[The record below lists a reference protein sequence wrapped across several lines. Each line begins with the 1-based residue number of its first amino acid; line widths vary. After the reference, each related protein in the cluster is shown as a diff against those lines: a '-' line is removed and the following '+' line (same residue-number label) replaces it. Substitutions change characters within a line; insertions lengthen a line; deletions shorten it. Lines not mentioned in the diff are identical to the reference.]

1 MSGDPTLERIAQGNG
16 LALCAAGPWTARFA
30 PDLERIVAE
39 AEKLAGSRP
48 NIFIDVSQ
56 VSKLDTFGAWLIERL
71 RRSLTQGGVEAK
83 IAGLSA
89 NYSSLV
95 DEVRR
100 VKASPALETS
110 SVTIT
115 GMLDQIGRSVAGIGG
130 TLVSLI
136 DMLGAVLA
144 AAGRCLIHPAG
155 FRLTSTVHHLE
166 QVCWRAVP
174 IVVLITFLIGC
185 IISQQGIFHFRQ
197 FGADIFVVDMLG
209 VLVLRE
215 IGVLL
220 VAIMVAGRSGSAY
233 TAELGSMKMREEIDA
248 LRTMGFDPIEVLILP
263 RMLALVLALPIL
275 AFLGAMAALYGGG
288 LVAWLYGGVD
298 PEAFLLRLRDAIS
311 IDHFIVGMIKAPV
324 MAAVIGIVACVEGLA
339 VQGSAESLGPAHD
352 LLGGEGYLLRHRDGR
367 RVRDLLRIDRNVTMA
382 LQPASDAIIRVR
394 DITVQFGKN
403 RILDGLNLDVKR
415 GEILGFV
422 GPSGAGKSVLTRTII
437 GLVPKV
443 AGSIEV
449 FGVDLDAADA
459 KARRGVERRWGVLF
473 QQGALFS
480 SLTVRQNIQFPVRE
494 YLSLSQRLLDEIT
507 IAKLGMVGL
516 KPEVVDRYPVGTLR
530 RHDQARGAGARAGA
544 RSGTGV
550 PR

>member
-1 MSGDPTLERIAQGNG
+1 VNGDPTLEQIVQGNG

-30 PDLERIVAE
+30 PLLEQIVAD
-39 AEKLAGSRP
+39 AEKLTGSRP

-71 RRSLTQGGVEAK
+71 RRSLTQGGIEAK

-100 VKASPALETS
+100 VKTAPALDTQ

-115 GMLDQIGRSVAGIGG
+115 GMLDQVGRSMVGIGATIVG
-130 TLVSLI
+130 LI

-144 AAGRCLIHPAG
+144 ASGRVMIRPRG

-185 IISQQGIFHFRQ
+185 IISQQGIFHFRK

-248 LRTMGFDPIEVLILP
+248 LSTMGLDPVEVLILP
-263 RMLALVLALPIL
+263 RIIALVLALPIL
-275 AFLGAMAALYGGG
+275 AFIGSMAALYGGG
-288 LVAWLYGGVD
+288 LVAWFYGGMS
-298 PEAFLLRLRDAIS
+298 PAIFLARLHEAVS
-311 IDHFIVGMIKAPV
+311 VTHFEVGIIKAPF
-324 MAAVIGIVACVEGLA
+324 MALVIGIVASSEGLR
-339 VQGSAESLGPAHD
+339 VKGSAESLGKQTTISVVKSIF
-352 LLGGEGYLLRHRDGR
+352 L
-367 RVRDLLRIDRNVTMA
+367 VIV
-382 LQPASDAIIRVR
+382 
-394 DITVQFGKN
+394 
-403 RILDGLNLDVKR
+403 LDGAFAV
-415 GEILGFV
+415 FFA
-422 GPSGAGKSVLTRTII
+422 SI
-437 GLVPKV
+437 G
-443 AGSIEV
+443 
-449 FGVDLDAADA
+449 
-459 KARRGVERRWGVLF
+459 
-473 QQGALFS
+473 
-480 SLTVRQNIQFPVRE
+480 
-494 YLSLSQRLLDEIT
+494 
-507 IAKLGMVGL
+507 M
-516 KPEVVDRYPVGTLR
+516 
-530 RHDQARGAGARAGA
+530 
-544 RSGTGV
+544 
-550 PR
+550 